1 MTDQTREHAHK
12 SRYSPT
18 PRMGVLFVLLSAVFF
33 SLAGVGIK
41 LVPWGALSVSA
52 GRSIFAV
59 AVIYAF
65 MRWQGRSLVVNR
77 AVLLGAFFN
86 FAMSQTFVFANKLT
100 TAANAIVLQFTEP
113 VFAILIMWLVFKA
126 APNRRAVI
134 TCVAVMAGIVCFF
147 LDEISP
153 AGMVGNVLA
162 IVSGLAYAGVFF
174 IKKIPGGCFESA
186 SIISLLACFAVGLPD
201 LAGDV
206 AASLAGTGAMSVLP
220 SGPFAGFTCSPL
232 VVIVLL
238 GVLQMGLS
246 YVFLSLG
253 LDAVSPVTASLTS
266 TLEPILSSTIAA
278 LMLGE
283 MLGPLSVA
291 GAAMVLGSA
300 TVYNLLETKSG
311 DSDTAQDSDAGGT
324 AEIPAMTTA
333 AEGAANAEETAREGE
348 GLQ

>member
-1 MTDQTREHAHK
+1 
-12 SRYSPT
+12 
-18 PRMGVLFVLLSAVFF
+18 MGVLFVLLSAAFF

-65 MRWQGRSLVVNR
+65 MRWQGRRLVVNR
-77 AVLLGAFFN
+77 AVLLGALFN

-126 APNRRAVI
+126 PPSRRAI
-134 TCVAVMAGIVCFF
+134 LTCVAVTAGIVCFF

-153 AGMVGNVLA
+153 TGMAGNVLA
-162 IVSGLAYAGVFF
+162 VVSGLTYAGVFF
-174 IKKIPGGCFESA
+174 IKKLPGGCFESA
-186 SIISLLACFAVGLPD
+186 SIISLSACFLVGLPD

-206 AASLAGTGAMSVLP
+206 AASLAGAGAMSVLP

-278 LMLGE
+278 VMLGE
-283 MLGPLSVA
+283 TLGPLSVV
-291 GAAMVLGSA
+291 GAALVLGSA
-300 TVYNLLETKSG
+300 TVYNLLETKASSAAGRGESG
-311 DSDTAQDSDAGGT
+311 SSAQNEEPAVEKRAAIVDSEHGKRIAASDGEVSAASDGSIGGGVG
-324 AEIPAMTTA
+324 E
-333 AEGAANAEETAREGE
+333 EGR
-348 GLQ
+348 